1 MTIYGIMLYIRGS
14 THMANTERRYTSRS
28 NRPQK
33 PNRTNKILNALIG
46 VVIVLIVITG
56 GFIFL
61 GKDDSE
67 QAKSKESQTD
77 VSNSQD
83 ESEQGATGV
92 PESDASSEEV
102 SSKEIET
109 DEDAEAAKEA
119 AAKEEA
125 VAKEKEEA
133 KKEEVA
139 KEEAEKESAEKE
151 STKEDSTTGGTVT
164 STPSNDPLVSERVVN
179 TAWKPVGT
187 SQSGEHTS
195 VYSEGHVDWT
205 EKLDAIAYTT
215 GLSVDNM
222 IVWRIQNGGD
232 PQKSIGV
239 VSSNNK
245 EEKYRVYLQ
254 WVDGEGWKPE
264 KMETLKTLD
273 GAY

>member
-14 THMANTERRYTSRS
+14 TQMANTQRRYTSRS
-28 NRPQK
+28 NRPHK

-83 ESEQGATGV
+83 ESEPGTTGV
-92 PESDASSEEV
+92 PEADESSEEV

-109 DEDAEAAKEA
+109 DEDAEAVKEA

-125 VAKEKEEA
+125 VAKKKEEA
-133 KKEEVA
+133 KKDEVA
-139 KEEAEKESAEKE
+139 KEEAEKESTEEEAA
-151 STKEDSTTGGTVT
+151 TEDSTTGGTVT

-187 SQSGEHTS
+187 SQSGQHTS

-205 EKLDAIAYTT
+205 EKLNAIAYTT
-215 GLSVDNM
+215 GLSADNM

-264 KMETLKTLD
+264 KMETLKTLN

>member
-14 THMANTERRYTSRS
+14 THMANTQRRYTSRS
-28 NRPQK
+28 NRQHK

-83 ESEQGATGV
+83 ESEPGATGV

-109 DEDAEAAKEA
+109 DEDAEAAKE
-119 AAKEEA
+119 
-125 VAKEKEEA
+125 
-133 KKEEVA
+133 
-139 KEEAEKESAEKE
+139 EAEKESTEE
-151 STKEDSTTGGTVT
+151 ETITEDSTTGGTVT

-187 SQSGEHTS
+187 SQSGQHTS

-205 EKLDAIAYTT
+205 EKLNAIAYTT
-215 GLSVDNM
+215 GLSADNM

>member
-1 MTIYGIMLYIRGS
+1 
-14 THMANTERRYTSRS
+14 MANTQRRYTSRS
-28 NRPQK
+28 NRPHK

-46 VVIVLIVITG
+46 FVIVLIVITA

-61 GKDDSE
+61 DNDDPE
-67 QAKSKESQTD
+67 QANSNSKESQSD
-77 VSNSQD
+77 VSNAQD
-83 ESEQGATGV
+83 ETEVGATGV
-92 PESDASSEEV
+92 PESEDSSEDV
-102 SSKEIET
+102 GSKEIDK
-109 DEDAEAAKEA
+109 DEDAKD
-119 AAKEEA
+119 EETD
-125 VAKEKEEA
+125 
-133 KKEEVA
+133 
-139 KEEAEKESAEKE
+139 KE
-151 STKEDSTTGGTVT
+151 STEEETTTEDSTTGGTVT
-164 STPSNDPLVSERVVN
+164 STPSDDPLVSERVVN

-187 SQSGEHTS
+187 SQTGQHTS

-205 EKLDAIAYTT
+205 EKLNAIAYTT
-215 GLSVDNM
+215 GLSQDNM

>member
-14 THMANTERRYTSRS
+14 TQMANTQRRYTSRS
-28 NRPQK
+28 NRPHK

-67 QAKSKESQTD
+67 QAKSDSKESQTD

-83 ESEQGATGV
+83 ESEPGATGV
-92 PESDASSEEV
+92 PESDESSEDV

-119 AAKEEA
+119 AAKEE
-125 VAKEKEEA
+125 EEA
-133 KKEEVA
+133 KA
-139 KEEAEKESAEKE
+139 EEAEKESTEE
-151 STKEDSTTGGTVT
+151 ETTTEDSTTGGTVT
-164 STPSNDPLVSERVVN
+164 STPSDDPLVSERVVN

-187 SQSGEHTS
+187 AQTGQHTS
-195 VYSEGHVDWT
+195 IYSEGHVDWA
-205 EKLDAIAYTT
+205 EKLNAIAYTT
-215 GLSVDNM
+215 GLSADNM

>member
-1 MTIYGIMLYIRGS
+1 MSIYGIMLYIRGS
-14 THMANTERRYTSRS
+14 TQMANTQRRYTSRS
-28 NRPQK
+28 NRPHK

-67 QAKSKESQTD
+67 QAKSNSKESQTD

-83 ESEQGATGV
+83 ESEPGATGV
-92 PESDASSEEV
+92 PESDESSEDV

-109 DEDAEAAKEA
+109 DEDAEAAKEEA
-119 AAKEEA
+119 A
-125 VAKEKEEA
+125 VAKEEEAA

-139 KEEAEKESAEKE
+139 KEEAEKESTEE
-151 STKEDSTTGGTVT
+151 ETTTENSTTGGTVT

-187 SQSGEHTS
+187 SQSGQHTS

-205 EKLDAIAYTT
+205 EKLNAIAYTT
-215 GLSVDNM
+215 GLSADNM